1 MKRSFAAV
9 LVLALATTAC
19 QRGATV
25 QAGGTVEPERA
36 PIPATAATLPAGA
49 TMTVALD
56 NELGTRQSRVGD
68 PFSAT
73 LTHAIIAQNGET
85 VVPAGAKVYG
95 RVTGLQSSSR
105 VGEQAYIQL
114 DFDSLTFQGRTHA
127 FSARVEETRLE
138 ERGAGRDETLQ
149 SAGVGAAAGAVLG
162 AVLSGG
168 SLRGILAGAA
178 AGAAAGTVISLGTG
192 DVEAVLPAGTQMRLQ
207 TTQQISMR

>member
-1 MKRSFAAV
+1 MKRSFTAV
-9 LVLALATTAC
+9 LVVALAATAC

-25 QAGGTVEPERA
+25 QSGGAVEPERA
-36 PIPATAATLPAGA
+36 PIPATAATLPSGA

-56 NELGTRQSRVGD
+56 SELGTRQNRVGD
-68 PFSAT
+68 NFSAT
-73 LTHAIIAQNGET
+73 VTHAIVAQNGET
-85 VVPAGAKVYG
+85 VVPAGAKVHG
-95 RVTGLQSSSR
+95 RVIGLQSSTR

-114 DFDSLTFQGRTHA
+114 EFDSLTYGNRRHE
-127 FSARVEETRLE
+127 FSARVQETRLE

-168 SLRGILAGAA
+168 SLRGILTGAA

-192 DVEAVLPAGTQMRLQ
+192 DVEAVLPQGTQLRLE